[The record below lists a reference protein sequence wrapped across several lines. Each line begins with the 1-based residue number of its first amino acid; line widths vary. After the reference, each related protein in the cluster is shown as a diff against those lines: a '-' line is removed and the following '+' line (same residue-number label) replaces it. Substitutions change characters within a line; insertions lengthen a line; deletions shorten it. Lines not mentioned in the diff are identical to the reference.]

1 MRSTDVSV
9 REAAAAFHDVRLD
22 HPLRLSGATVDR
34 FTLAVVWVT
43 VEDRA
48 GRVAWGE
55 GASVLS
61 VPWSWPVSELS
72 WTVRD
77 LVLRRLTERLA
88 AAATEVGPG
97 DPFAIHRELS
107 EAAACA
113 RHDGAE
119 AAGGPEPVPELAAA
133 LALGAVDNAVHDGW
147 ARAAGAPATSLY
159 EGLDLGPARRRL
171 PVQHVVGLDDPLEA
185 DPLEHPRAPDPR
197 ESGLLEPDSREPDAV
212 ESGPPDRDDVVPPRR
227 AAVRPLREWLRAEGI
242 AHVKIKLAGRDP
254 AADARRVIEVHRVLR
269 ESAGDRH
276 TVSLDPNEGYQ
287 EPAAVLELLDAL
299 DGSPAWDALTYLEQ
313 PVPRDAPP
321 DPGGM
326 RAIGARLPVLAD
338 ESLATEADLARL
350 AAAGW
355 SGPVIKAARGQSL
368 AMRSLAHA
376 RAHGMRVALQ
386 DLTAVGLALV
396 HSARL
401 AAVLPLDWQAFE
413 YNSRQYA
420 PRANGDLPAELVRVR
435 QGHVVPG
442 PARPGIH

>member
-34 FTLAVVWVT
+34 FTLAVVRVT

-61 VPWSWPVSELS
+61 VPWSWPVSGLS

-88 AAATEVGPG
+88 AAATEVRSG

-113 RHDGAE
+113 RRDGAE

-185 DPLEHPRAPDPR
+185 DPLEHPREPDP
-197 ESGLLEPDSREPDAV
+197 LKPDAV
-212 ESGPPDRDDVVPPRR
+212 ESGRLESGPPGRADVAPPRR

-242 AHVKIKLAGRDP
+242 AHVKIKLSGRDP

-269 ESAGDRH
+269 ESAGARH

-355 SGPVIKAARGQSL
+355 SGSVIKAARGQSL

-401 AAVLPLDWQAFE
+401 AAALPLDWQAFE

>member
-34 FTLAVVWVT
+34 FTLAVVRVT

-61 VPWSWPVSELS
+61 VPWSWPVSGLS

-88 AAATEVGPG
+88 AAATEVGSG

-113 RHDGAE
+113 RRDGAE

-185 DPLEHPRAPDPR
+185 DPLEHPREPDP
-197 ESGLLEPDSREPDAV
+197 LKPDAV
-212 ESGPPDRDDVVPPRR
+212 ESGRLESGPPGRDDVAPPRR

-242 AHVKIKLAGRDP
+242 AHVKIKLSGRDP

-269 ESAGDRH
+269 ESAGARH

-355 SGPVIKAARGQSL
+355 SGSVIKAARGQSL

-401 AAVLPLDWQAFE
+401 AAALPLDWQAFE